1 MARGAV
7 REPRRRTRRTQQA
20 AQRTPTRGRRE
31 FRDVRHPLRPD
42 LRVDRVIV
50 CHSGVHV
57 VTSIRTGDYV
67 PVAAGH
73 AAADVVSSLLPP
85 RYRDRVRPVLCS
97 PHDVPMADLVDDVLV
112 TTPDTLEHI
121 VRSSPVVLSTS
132 EINEV
137 AVRLDARLEPFPVVA
152 GVRRTRWSLRRGLV
166 AAAVS
171 ATAAGG
177 VVLLDVLE
185 VVALPW

>member
-1 MARGAV
+1 M
-7 REPRRRTRRTQQA
+7 
-20 AQRTPTRGRRE
+20 
-31 FRDVRHPLRPD
+31 RHPLEPE

-57 VTSIRTGDYV
+57 VTSVRAGDYV

-73 AAADVVSSLLPP
+73 AAADVVSSLLPQ
-85 RYRDRVRPVLCS
+85 RYRDRVRAVLCR
-97 PHDVPMADLVDDVLV
+97 PDDVPMADLVDDVLV

-132 EINEV
+132 EIDEV
-137 AVRLDARLEPFPVVA
+137 ALRLDARLEPFPDA
-152 GVRRTRWSLRRGLV
+152 GEVRRTGARRRRGLLTACV
-166 AAAVS
+166 T
-171 ATAAGG
+171 ATVAGG
-177 VVLLDVLE
+177 AVLLDALE